1 MEFSLKL
8 DSNPEYTSSVLV
20 ACARAVVRLNAE
32 GASGARSILDIPPSY
47 LSPKSPDQLRR
58 ELL

>member
-20 ACARAVVRLNAE
+20 ACARAVYKLSLD
-32 GASGARSILDIPPSY
+32 GISGAKSILDIPPSY
-47 LSPKSPDQLRR
+47 LSPKSPADLRK